1 MCFAG
6 DGCGTIPG
14 YAEVEDRLR
23 WTMYPTPWRRAK
35 CIVRPCRGK
44 RCREGIRLLLYRVQR
59 MNPVDFIQ
67 TMVLTFVTLFP
78 VVNPIG
84 DAPIFLSLTRRY
96 PESAQKLLARK
107 IAAYGFMLLAVSF
120 LFGSVILDFFG
131 ISLPVIQI
139 AGGLVLASTG
149 WSLLNQP
156 DRDSPGKESPETL
169 EDALEHAFFP
179 LTLPI
184 TVGPGCISI
193 AITLGAHLRHQAG
206 SGFEHGYPRHFL
218 AALLGMFLLC
228 LLVMVCYGNADR
240 LVRML
245 GKSGTTIMTRLS
257 AFILLAIGVQIMW
270 NGLTSGLPEMFSK
283 VLTH

>member
-1 MCFAG
+1 M
-6 DGCGTIPG
+6 
-14 YAEVEDRLR
+14 
-23 WTMYPTPWRRAK
+23 
-35 CIVRPCRGK
+35 
-44 RCREGIRLLLYRVQR
+44 R

-96 PESAQKLLARK
+96 PQSAQKLLARK
-107 IAAYGFMLLAVSF
+107 IAAYGFVLLAVSL

-139 AGGLVLASTG
+139 AGGLVLAATG
-149 WSLLNQP
+149 WSLLNE
-156 DRDSPGKESPETL
+156 RDDASPGKESPETL

-206 SGFEHGYPRHFL
+206 TGFEHGYPRHFL
-218 AALLGMFLLC
+218 AALVGMALLC
-228 LLVMVCYGNADR
+228 FLVMFCYGNADR
-240 LVRML
+240 LVRVL
-245 GKSGTTIMTRLS
+245 GKSGTSILTRLS

-283 VLTH
+283 VFTH